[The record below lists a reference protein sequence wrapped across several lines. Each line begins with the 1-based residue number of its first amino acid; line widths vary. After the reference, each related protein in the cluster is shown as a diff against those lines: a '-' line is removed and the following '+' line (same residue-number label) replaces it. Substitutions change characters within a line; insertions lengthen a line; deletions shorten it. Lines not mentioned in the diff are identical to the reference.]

1 VGYEEKNE
9 KNMISDD
16 TKTILKQL
24 LMTTL
29 ALVLIPTVF
38 LFVVKYVDWLI
49 GILELRPN
57 Q

>member
-1 VGYEEKNE
+1 MN
-9 KNMISDD
+9 ISNN
-16 TKTILKQL
+16 TKSTLTHLLITI
-24 LMTTL
+24 L

>member
-1 VGYEEKNE
+1 MN
-9 KNMISDD
+9 ND
-16 TKTILKQL
+16 TKSTLKHL

>member
-1 VGYEEKNE
+1 MGYEE

-16 TKTILKQL
+16 TKTILNQL

>member
-1 VGYEEKNE
+1 MN
-9 KNMISDD
+9 ISDN
-16 TKTILKQL
+16 TKSNLTNL